1 MNNRPFHLAQPV
13 WVWWPTR
20 LPLVAP
26 YQAWVEEEEAEEEA
40 EAEAEA
46 MEVHRHPI
54 YSRNHLPH
62 YIEVLFVVCT
72 VMGLTT
78 SVQVK
83 V

>member
-1 MNNRPFHLAQPV
+1 
-13 WVWWPTR
+13 
-20 LPLVAP
+20 
-26 YQAWVEEEEAEEEA
+26 VEEEEAEEEA